1 MRIAPIFAGLTALPA
16 TLGATMTAALADQPR
31 DWQIGL
37 QAAVTPT
44 MERINSFHNMLLYI
58 IVAISLFVLALM
70 VYAMV
75 RFRKSA
81 NPTPSKT
88 THNTLVEVLWTVIP
102 IVILVTIAVPS
113 FRLLFFADRAANPE
127 MTIKAIG
134 HPWYWSYE
142 YPDHGDITFDAI
154 MVPDSDIKAG
164 QVRLLTT
171 DNAVV
176 VPIDTDVRL
185 LTTSVDVIH
194 SFAMPAFGVKLDS
207 NPGKVNETWF
217 RVTKAGTY
225 YGQCS
230 ELCGVNHGF
239 MPIMI
244 RAVPK
249 AEFTRWVAE
258 AKTAFGTPAKSA
270 DRQVATAN

>member
-1 MRIAPIFAGLTALPA
+1 MRIAPIFAGLTALPV
-16 TLGATMTAALADQPR
+16 TLGVTLATALADQPK
-31 DWQIGL
+31 DWQTGL
-37 QAAVTPT
+37 QAAATPT
-44 MERINSFHNMLLYI
+44 MERINGFHNMLVYI

-81 NPTPSKT
+81 NPTPSRT
-88 THNTLVEVLWTVIP
+88 THNTLVEVLWTVVP

-113 FRLLFFADRAANPE
+113 FRLLYFADRAANPE
-127 MTIKAIG
+127 MTVKATG
-134 HPWYWSYE
+134 HQWYWSYE
-142 YPDHGDITFDAI
+142 YPDHGDFSFDAI

-164 QVRLLTT
+164 QVRLLST

-176 VPIDTDVRL
+176 VPVDTDVRL
-185 LTTSVDVIH
+185 LTTSADVIH
-194 SFAMPAFGVKLDS
+194 SWAMPAFGVKLDA

-217 RVTKAGTY
+217 RVTQVGTY

-239 MPIMI
+239 MPIEI
-244 RAVPK
+244 RAVSK
-249 AEFTRWVAE
+249 AEFTRWVEE
-258 AKTAFGTPAKSA
+258 AKTAFGTPASSA

>member
-1 MRIAPIFAGLTALPA
+1 MRIAPIFAGLTALPV
-16 TLGATMTAALADQPR
+16 TLGVTLATALADQPK
-31 DWQIGL
+31 DWQTGL

-81 NPTPSKT
+81 NPTPSRT
-88 THNTLVEVLWTVIP
+88 THNTMVEVLWTVIP

-113 FRLLFFADRAANPE
+113 FRLLYFADRAANPE
-127 MTIKAIG
+127 MTVKATG
-134 HPWYWSYE
+134 HQWYWSYE
-142 YPDHGDITFDAI
+142 YPDHGDFSFDAI

-164 QVRLLTT
+164 QVRLLST

-176 VPIDTDVRL
+176 VPVDTDVRL
-185 LTTSVDVIH
+185 LTTSADVIH
-194 SFAMPAFGVKLDS
+194 SWAMPAFGVKLDA

-239 MPIMI
+239 MPIEI
-244 RAVPK
+244 RAVSK
-249 AEFTRWVAE
+249 AEFTRWVEE
-258 AKTAFGTPAKSA
+258 AKTAFGTPATSA

>member
-1 MRIAPIFAGLTALPA
+1 MRIAPIFAGLTALPV
-16 TLGATMTAALADQPR
+16 TLGVTLATALADQPK
-31 DWQIGL
+31 DWQTGL
-37 QAAVTPT
+37 QAAATPT
-44 MERINSFHNMLLYI
+44 MERINSFHNMLVYI

-81 NPTPSKT
+81 NPTPSRT
-88 THNTLVEVLWTVIP
+88 THNTLVEVLWTVVP

-113 FRLLFFADRAANPE
+113 FRLLYFADRAANPE
-127 MTIKAIG
+127 MTVKATG
-134 HPWYWSYE
+134 HQWYWSYE
-142 YPDHGDITFDAI
+142 YPDHGDFSFDAI

-164 QVRLLTT
+164 QVRLLST

-176 VPIDTDVRL
+176 VPVDTDVRL
-185 LTTSVDVIH
+185 LTTSADVIH
-194 SFAMPAFGVKLDS
+194 SWAMPAFGVKLDA
-207 NPGKVNETWF
+207 NPGRVNETWF

-239 MPIMI
+239 MPIEV
-244 RAVPK
+244 RAVSK
-249 AEFTRWVAE
+249 EEFTRWVEE
-258 AKTAFGTPAKSA
+258 AKTAFGTPAMSA

>member
-1 MRIAPIFAGLTALPA
+1 MRIAPIFAGLTALTA
-16 TLGATMTAALADQPR
+16 TLGATMAAALADQPH
-31 DWQIGL
+31 DWQTGL

-58 IVAISLFVLALM
+58 IVAISLFVLGLM

-81 NPTPSKT
+81 NPIPSRT
-88 THNTLVEVLWTVIP
+88 THNTMVEVLWTVIP

-113 FRLLFFADRAANPE
+113 FRLLFFSDRAANPE
-127 MTIKAIG
+127 MTVKAIG
-134 HPWYWSYE
+134 HQWYWSYE
-142 YPDHGDITFDAI
+142 YPDHGDFSFDAI
-154 MVPDSDIKAG
+154 
-164 QVRLLTT
+164 
-171 DNAVV
+171 
-176 VPIDTDVRL
+176 
-185 LTTSVDVIH
+185 DVIH
-194 SFAMPAFGVKLDS
+194 AWTIPAFGVKLDAH
-207 NPGKVNETWF
+207 PGKVNETWF

-258 AKTAFGTPAKSA
+258 AKTAFGTPATSA

>member
-1 MRIAPIFAGLTALPA
+1 MRIAPIFAGLTALPV
-16 TLGATMTAALADQPR
+16 TLGATLATALADQPK
-31 DWQIGL
+31 DWQTGL
-37 QAAVTPT
+37 QAAATPT

-81 NPTPSKT
+81 NPTPSRT
-88 THNTLVEVLWTVIP
+88 THNTLIEVLWTVVP

-113 FRLLFFADRAANPE
+113 FRLLYFADRAANPE
-127 MTIKAIG
+127 MTVKATG
-134 HPWYWSYE
+134 HQWYWSYE
-142 YPDHGDITFDAI
+142 YPDHGDFSFDAI

-164 QVRLLTT
+164 QVRLLST

-176 VPIDTDVRL
+176 VPVDTDVRL
-185 LTTSVDVIH
+185 LTTSADVIH
-194 SFAMPAFGVKLDS
+194 SWAMPAFGVKLDA
-207 NPGKVNETWF
+207 NPGRVNETWF

-239 MPIMI
+239 MPIEV
-244 RAVPK
+244 RAVSK
-249 AEFTRWVAE
+249 EEFTRWVEE
-258 AKTAFGTPAKSA
+258 AKTAFGTPAMSA

>member
-1 MRIAPIFAGLTALPA
+1 MRIAPIFAGLTALAA
-16 TLGATMTAALADQPR
+16 TLGATMATTLAGQPY
-31 DWQIGL
+31 DWQTGL

-44 MERINSFHNMLLYI
+44 MERINSFHNLLLYI
-58 IVAISLFVLALM
+58 TVAISLFVLGLM
-70 VYAMV
+70 LFAMV

-81 NPTPSKT
+81 NPNPTRT
-88 THNTLVEVLWTVIP
+88 THNTLVEVVWTVVP

-134 HPWYWSYE
+134 HQWYWSYE
-142 YPDHGDITFDAI
+142 YPDHGDFSFDAI
-154 MVPDSDIKAG
+154 MIPDDQIKAG
-164 QVRLLTT
+164 QVRLLST

-176 VPIDTDVRL
+176 VPVDTDVRL

-194 SFAMPAFGVKLDS
+194 AFAMPAFGVKLDA

-239 MPIMI
+239 MPIEI
-244 RAVPK
+244 RAVSK
-249 AEFTRWVAE
+249 AEFTRWVEE
-258 AKTAFGTPAKSA
+258 AKTAFGTPAMPA
-270 DRQVATAN
+270 ARQVATAN

>member
-1 MRIAPIFAGLTALPA
+1 MRIAPIFAGLTALPV
-16 TLGATMTAALADQPR
+16 TLGVTLATALADQPK
-31 DWQIGL
+31 DWQAGL
-37 QAAVTPT
+37 QAAATPT
-44 MERINSFHNMLLYI
+44 MERINGFHNMLVYI

-81 NPTPSKT
+81 NPTPSRT
-88 THNTLVEVLWTVIP
+88 THNTLVEVLWTVVP

-113 FRLLFFADRAANPE
+113 FRLLYFADRAANPE
-127 MTIKAIG
+127 MTVKATG
-134 HPWYWSYE
+134 HQWYWSYE
-142 YPDHGDITFDAI
+142 YPDHGDFSFDAI
-154 MVPDSDIKAG
+154 MVPDSEIKAG
-164 QVRLLTT
+164 QVRLLST

-176 VPIDTDVRL
+176 VPVDTDVRL
-185 LTTSVDVIH
+185 LTTSADVIH
-194 SFAMPAFGVKLDS
+194 SWAMPAFGVKLDA

-217 RVTKAGTY
+217 RVTQAGTY

-239 MPIMI
+239 MPIEI
-244 RAVPK
+244 RAVSK
-249 AEFTRWVAE
+249 AEFTRWVEE
-258 AKTAFGTPAKSA
+258 AKTAFGTPATSA

>member
-1 MRIAPIFAGLTALPA
+1 MRIAPIFAGLTALPL
-16 TLGATMTAALADQPR
+16 TLGVTLATALADQPK
-31 DWQIGL
+31 DWQTGL
-37 QAAVTPT
+37 QAAATPT
-44 MERINSFHNMLLYI
+44 MERINSFHNMLVYI

-81 NPTPSKT
+81 NPTPSRT
-88 THNTLVEVLWTVIP
+88 THNTMVEVLWTVVP

-113 FRLLFFADRAANPE
+113 FRLLYFADRAANPE
-127 MTIKAIG
+127 MTVKATG
-134 HPWYWSYE
+134 HQWYWSYE
-142 YPDHGDITFDAI
+142 YPDHGDFSFDAI
-154 MVPDSDIKAG
+154 MVPDSEIKAG
-164 QVRLLTT
+164 QVRLLST

-176 VPIDTDVRL
+176 VPVDTDVRL
-185 LTTSVDVIH
+185 LTTSADVIH
-194 SFAMPAFGVKLDS
+194 SWAMPAFGVKLDA

-217 RVTKAGTY
+217 RVTKTGTY

-239 MPIMI
+239 MPIEI
-244 RAVPK
+244 RAVSK
-249 AEFTRWVAE
+249 AEFTRWVEE
-258 AKTAFGTPAKSA
+258 AKTAFGTPATSA

>member
-16 TLGATMTAALADQPR
+16 TLGATMTAALADQPK

-134 HPWYWSYE
+134 HQWYWSYE

-194 SFAMPAFGVKLDS
+194 SFAMPAFGVKLDA

-258 AKTAFGTPAKSA
+258 AKTAFGTPATSA

>member
-1 MRIAPIFAGLTALPA
+1 MRIAPIFAGLTALPV
-16 TLGATMTAALADQPR
+16 TLGATLATALADQPK
-31 DWQIGL
+31 DWQTGL
-37 QAAVTPT
+37 QAAATPT

-70 VYAMV
+70 IYAMV

-81 NPTPSKT
+81 NPTPSRT
-88 THNTLVEVLWTVIP
+88 THNTLIEVLWTVVP

-113 FRLLFFADRAANPE
+113 FRLLYFADRAANPE
-127 MTIKAIG
+127 MTVKATG
-134 HPWYWSYE
+134 HQWYWSYE
-142 YPDHGDITFDAI
+142 YPDHGDFSFDAI

-164 QVRLLTT
+164 QVRLLST

-176 VPIDTDVRL
+176 VPVDTDVRL
-185 LTTSVDVIH
+185 LTTSADVIH
-194 SFAMPAFGVKLDS
+194 SWAMPAFGVKLDAI
-207 NPGKVNETWF
+207 PGRVNETWF

-239 MPIMI
+239 MPIEV
-244 RAVPK
+244 RAVSK
-249 AEFTRWVAE
+249 EEFTRWVEE
-258 AKTAFGTPAKSA
+258 AKTAFGTPATSA